1 MLSAKSANKVNKSN
15 LMTEDIYAID
25 IDSSGK
31 SDEENRDLCSW
42 QRDPAFPT
50 ERLSAESEYGKR
62 HSYWSSPT
70 GKSDAR

>member
-31 SDEENRDLCSW
+31 SDEENRDLCS
-42 QRDPAFPT
+42 
-50 ERLSAESEYGKR
+50 
-62 HSYWSSPT
+62 
-70 GKSDAR
+70 